1 MAALRACRNPLPR
14 SGDNFAEQKARVRTL
29 EERLKASEQDLKAKE
44 AALAK
49 EGDGR
54 LASLQESLTAEQEK
68 SLLLQRAH
76 EDVVVDKSKLEDQLH
91 ASASSVETLQTQ
103 LSTANDELSALR
115 LAQFDIMERAA
126 QAEQKLEG
134 ETASLKTLEACLA
147 EAAQDFK
154 EREAGLAK
162 EGDAH
167 IASLQ
172 EVLTTEQ
179 EKLSSLQRAHE
190 DLSAHKSELED
201 QLRESASSVEA
212 LQTQLSTSH
221 TELGVLRL
229 AQNEITECAARAGE
243 KLLEETSRAQTL
255 ETRLA

>member
-76 EDVVVDKSKLEDQLH
+76 EDVVVDKSELEDQLH

-134 ETASLKTLEACLA
+134 ETTSLKTLEARLA

-154 EREAGLAK
+154 EREAVLEK
-162 EGDAH
+162 EGDAR

-179 EKLSSLQRAHE
+179 EKLSSLQRANE
-190 DLSAHKSELED
+190 ELLSERGVVE
-201 QLRESASSVEA
+201 QLRAENAGLEQDVVDLA
-212 LQTQLSTSH
+212 KML
-221 TELGVLRL
+221 TELKAAVDQYAGIGKG
-229 AQNEITECAARAGE
+229 AQ
-243 KLLEETSRAQTL
+243 
-255 ETRLA
+255 